1 MSYRNKLTATD
12 AGAASIEFQQFEE
25 ILAQELHCEND
36 WLQLSSPALECLM
49 IYVVR
54 AVRYNPSSERYEAGL
69 SHLYSLT
76 SFLERQD
83 AAQTASKLLLFLDP
97 AYDSQDRRILGL
109 VRRLEKL
116 CDHRRKNHQV
126 QRHRQQRHGGRGGGG
141 VEKMLVFEELEEE
154 EEVEETE
161 VTEEEETEVTEK
173 MRVEQV
179 VVGAD
184 QEVGVPVD
192 KCETSDV
199 SVQFEEIGV
208 EEVGVQVDTG
218 PPPPALA
225 STCSTSCQTE
235 FDTLE
240 KENERLRRNIK
251 HAELLLKLQ
260 VVERE

>member
-1 MSYRNKLTATD
+1 
-12 AGAASIEFQQFEE
+12 
-25 ILAQELHCEND
+25 
-36 WLQLSSPALECLM
+36 M

-83 AAQTASKLLLFLDP
+83 AAQTASKLLLFLHP
-97 AYDSQDRRILGL
+97 AFDSQDRRILGL

-116 CDHRRKNHQV
+116 CEHRRKDHQF
-126 QRHRQQRHGGRGGGG
+126 QEHRQQRHGGRGGGG

-154 EEVEETE
+154 EEEEEEEE
-161 VTEEEETEVTEK
+161 VTEVTEVTEK
-173 MRVEQV
+173 MRVERV

-184 QEVGVPVD
+184 QVVGVPVD

-199 SVQFEEIGV
+199 GVQFDEIGV

-218 PPPPALA
+218 PSPPALA
-225 STCSTSCQTE
+225 STCSTACQTE